1 MNTTPNKITALLS
14 IWIVFLLAIPGQ
26 AQFQRQFGT
35 NLDESFSKVI
45 QSGTNYYVLGS
56 GEITNGQPA
65 RATVTRLNALG
76 ELQWTL
82 SLNIASQWNDAVL
95 TPGGSLLVVGH
106 SLPDDNTSRSIMGL
120 VTAAGTFSWVRSY
133 DLPQRDGFQRVVRN
147 PAPQNPLFPYY
158 VLGTQTDAMTAN
170 TDMFLMNLGENGA
183 LNWKKL
189 YFGPIFFNGSKVPRD
204 LEALPSGELL
214 IAANLGVQAVIM
226 RTDNGGQPFN
236 GVTPDFP
243 FAFEDITQ
251 GSGGS
256 LYAVGSGLQNGAHYM
271 MKFDTDLIGLWDVRL
286 NGVTAMRQIVHVPA
300 TGSIYVGGQKVREAC
315 GRFTENIDGPSLSWI
330 KSLNNGLVSQ
340 TPVSITG
347 LSSGQIAYVD
357 GRTVA
362 SGGFGQ
368 NCAFLSVSDA
378 NLNTCMSVDESGVSI
393 SPSGILYAG
402 PLLPDAD
409 FYDVPSSTN
418 LTGSLRTWQ
427 QGGACPDPMNASIIG
442 VKYKE
447 CNGLVYGNQTPI
459 ANWGIQ
465 LLNSEGI
472 ILGEQQTGADGRYA
486 FNDLPHGVY
495 IVKEV
500 AQPGWTPSVPA
511 SGQLAVTL
519 EASEQR
525 VVNFGN
531 CPPPQPACACP
542 SGNPSA
548 NNQVVNG
555 NFTGGNTGFS
565 SGYTFSNTQPL
576 QPNQY
581 WIGANPSQINP
592 GFSNCSDHTTGSGN
606 MLVVNGATNASTPI
620 WCQTFT
626 VTPNSSYLF
635 ETWVASLTG
644 ASPANLMLFV
654 NNVSSGAGF
663 FASNTPCMWGKY
675 CTLWGS
681 GTNTSITLCLYNLN
695 PTNAGNDFAI
705 DDISFRRCVSPI
717 GDLSGHV
724 YRTCDSLPYI
734 DQPVLPDWTIQLLDD
749 AGSILAEQVTGVDGE
764 YTFNDLPLGQYTVRV
779 EGQPGWTANVPPT
792 GMYAISL
799 NSPGE
804 VISDFGMCQEC
815 SCDSIFTYIH
825 QAFGTSDT
833 STYQLSVFNSGIDC
847 FPYLDIIVDT
857 GALVGWADL
866 LPGWDAELLNPQT
879 LRLTPP
885 GGFLPEGSYLLT
897 SFMVSGAGVHSIRT
911 TTSVIAFACTGG
923 AEFSFPSPPGPLSN
937 SCCPAGTV
945 QGTELVVNGD
955 FSTGSLNAF
964 STDYNYAFGGPGNA
978 QISSQFMASG
988 PFFSFGKSGP
998 LDRFLAVDG
1007 SLMAGKAAWKQQV
1020 NVNPNS
1026 DYVFCAAFNNSW
1038 SPQLTAGPNVYK
1050 PIIQMWIED
1059 NTGAIVTST
1068 TPFVLNELPD
1078 GWVDLSLNWTT
1089 PATLN
1094 GPYTLK
1100 IGSTSLQHIGNDFSV
1115 DCISFRECTPPP
1127 PCDVTIVATYIDNCG
1142 HVQLDAVATGLP
1154 NYSYQWCSGES
1165 TQMLDLMLPCGAHDF
1180 CVSVTCAD
1188 GTVAS
1193 DAITVTVS
1201 DNIPPTIIC
1210 PQDVQMDCFSPT
1222 TPSATGFASATD
1234 NCSIPLVTFTDVVT
1248 GTQPCNQVIT
1258 RTWRAE
1264 DWCNNISTCVQTI
1277 TVTDNIPPAINCP
1290 QDVTLTTFY
1299 PDCDVAVHSIHSLGA
1314 TDNCGSPAVSYN
1326 ITGATTSTGQGDA
1339 SGTVFSPGTST
1350 VTYTATDN
1358 CNNAAS
1364 CAFNVTIECDTCA
1377 CLGFQNLEFYNFLG
1391 APNIPTTCNGA
1402 PVMLPCI
1409 GSDAVYW
1416 FSWALLCSDPMCQQ
1430 TASYVIVPAAGGPPV
1445 LSGSIPLGSPPFLN
1459 FSYNQLGGAGNYQ
1472 LILTG
1477 NCNGDEC
1484 ICTINFSVPSCCNCG
1499 GFSDMTWR
1507 PSQGGFTQSVACGDT
1522 LAVPCDQIFFPQV
1535 GGLFQC
1541 IGTQCPINQTIQ
1553 WVLQDPLGNSIQS
1566 GPLFFQTN
1574 FSLAL
1579 DPDWF
1584 VQSGTYTLTFNGSCA
1599 GQMCPPCVLYLESE
1613 GCECCTDYDAFL
1625 SAAAAVQP
1633 NAFISNCAISA
1644 NATGLDDCLRISWD
1658 WGDGAPVEGPFP
1670 DNTAVSHTYTGSG
1683 SSPYTACYT
1692 ITEFT
1697 MNGDSCWAAE
1707 FCLEVPCDTCA
1718 TVPTGLVA
1726 WWPMD
1731 ETGLEPTIYEV
1742 TGYYLATPLPGA
1754 VGISGPTPI
1763 QGKVDVTNTSF
1774 GALEFI
1780 GSNSASIANPGSI
1793 PFFNFGSGAFSI
1805 DAWIKT
1811 DMPTQTAPIVDKLAN
1826 QTSGYAF
1833 AITGTSIQAFPTLAI
1848 GTSSGVE
1855 VFQGPAIAVGQWNF
1869 VAVVVDPPNVNFY
1882 VGGDPGGTSAFTS
1895 SNHTITGT
1903 PNASNNLPLL
1913 IGKNP
1918 LNPHWQIVIDELE
1931 IFKEA
1936 VSEPEMRDIWASDAL
1951 GKCDP
1956 YSTCS
1961 CGSIFDLYIQSKP
1974 ISCGGST
1981 VTVGCPQFG
1990 NKHAYVVSGKFDCV
2004 GNCPPQQTIY
2014 WTLTGPNGANSG
2026 YVQKA
2031 NSPYFSIGLSPL
2043 FFTQNGLY
2051 TLTMT
2056 GHCGNNACTPCVIQ
2070 FNVSCPVLCP
2080 CDTEDFAADL
2090 SKGFSTTLWN
2100 NSCQACFSP
2109 NELTD
2114 CDMVEWFVNGTSVGM
2129 ASGTQT
2135 FCHNFPAS
2143 GTYNVMMSVTRKK
2156 SNGTVCATNTFA
2168 TNVTVSC
2175 NIIADCS
2182 GSVFPNPR
2190 FSEGAIAGVLNSG
2203 GASNGWSTPWGAPV
2217 VVEGEPGSTDAWT
2230 IQLSGNADTSDV
2242 LSTVLPVCLAKT
2254 SGTLTV
2260 RFGIKEK
2267 GIRATMAIQLYREDG
2282 FEVPDSSGDW
2292 NPIRCL
2298 RLANIDLSPF
2308 EEGWYELQV
2317 PYNLSEWTTPDDCG
2331 DLYAVLAR
2339 PAVYITNALSSLQGG
2354 AETFSV
2360 VHIDNFCFDG
2370 TIVAVKDPFKDAP
2383 LRIYPN
2389 PNSGAFTLD
2398 LPQAAT
2404 PGMTFRIIG
2413 LTGQVLLEKIA
2424 EAGSARQTLEAG
2436 TLPAGLYF
2444 VQVVEDGRVVGI
2456 ERFVKQ

>member
-35 NLDESFSKVI
+35 NLDETFSKVI

-65 RATVTRLNALG
+65 RATVTRLNASG

-82 SLNIASQWNDAVL
+82 SLNVASQWNDAVL
-95 TPGGSLLVVGH
+95 TPGGNLLVVGQ

-120 VTAAGTFSWVRSY
+120 VTAAGAFSWVRAY
-133 DLPQRDGFQRVVRN
+133 DLPQRDGLLRIVQN
-147 PAPQNPLFPYY
+147 PAAQTPLFPYY
-158 VLGTQTDAMTAN
+158 VLGAQTDVVTAN
-170 TDMFLMNLGENGA
+170 TEMFLMNLSENGA

-189 YFGPIFFNGSKVPRD
+189 YFGPIFFNGSKIPRD
-204 LEALPSGELL
+204 LEALPNGDLL
-214 IAANLGVQAVIM
+214 IAANLDAQGVIM
-226 RTDNGGQPFN
+226 RTDNAGQPFN
-236 GVTPDFP
+236 GVTPDGTFV
-243 FAFEDITQ
+243 FEDLAQ
-251 GSGGS
+251 GSGGTI
-256 LYAVGSGLQNGAHYM
+256 YATGTGLQNGQHYV
-271 MKFDTDLIGLWDVRL
+271 MKYDADLIGLWDVVL
-286 NGVTAMRQIVHVPA
+286 EGVTEIRQVLPA
-300 TGSIYVGGQKVREAC
+300 GGIYVLGKKGSRECVNRLTETGGAPTLDWVKFLDN
-315 GRFTENIDGPSLSWI
+315 GFTTTTAGAMTLT
-330 KSLNNGLVSQ
+330 SLNQL
-340 TPVSITG
+340 
-347 LSSGQIAYVD
+347 AYGD
-357 GRTVA
+357 GRTPV

-368 NCAFLSVSDA
+368 LCGFVSLSSLDLAGCFTTDDNGAVFSG
-378 NLNTCMSVDESGVSI
+378 NL
-393 SPSGILYAG
+393 LYSG

-409 FYDVPSSTN
+409 LYDLPTSTN

-427 QGGACPDPMNASIIG
+427 QGNACQILMNASVIG

-447 CNGLVYGNQTPI
+447 CNGLPYGTQTPI
-459 ANWGIQ
+459 ANWSIQ
-465 LLNSEGI
+465 LLNSEGTI
-472 ILGEQQTGADGRYA
+472 VGEQATGADGAYA
-486 FNDLPHGVY
+486 FEDLPAGQY
-495 IVKEV
+495 IVREIS
-500 AQPGWTPSVPA
+500 QPGWTPNVPA
-511 SGQLAVTL
+511 SGQLAFTL
-519 EASEQR
+519 ADSEQR
-525 VVNFGN
+525 IVNFGN
-531 CPPPQPACACP
+531 CPPPQLFCACP
-542 SGNPSA
+542 AGSQPA
-548 NNQVVNG
+548 NNNLAANG
-555 NFTGGNTGFS
+555 NFTAGNTGFS
-565 SGYTFSNTQPL
+565 SGYTFSNTPPL
-576 QPNQY
+576 QAGQF
-581 WIGANPSQINP
+581 WVGANPSQINV
-592 GFSNCSDHTTGSGN
+592 GFTSCGDHTTGSGN
-606 MLVVNGATNASTPI
+606 MLVVNGGGNTSTPI
-620 WCQTFT
+620 WCQTYT
-626 VTPNSSYLF
+626 VTPNSSYIF
-635 ETWVASLTG
+635 EAWVASLSS

-654 NNVSSGAGF
+654 NGISQNAGI
-663 FASNTPCMWGKY
+663 FASGTSCNWEKY
-675 CTLWGS
+675 CVLWTS
-681 GTNTSITLCLYNLN
+681 GVQTSVTLCLYDLN
-695 PTNAGNDFAI
+695 VANSGNDFAL
-705 DDISFRRCVSPI
+705 DDISFRRCVASI

-724 YRTCDSLPYI
+724 YRTCDAEPYTN
-734 DQPVLPDWTIQLLDD
+734 QPVLPGWTVQLLDD
-749 AGSILAEQVTGVDGE
+749 TGTVLAEQVTGTNGE
-764 YTFNDLPLGQYTVRV
+764 YTFNDLPFGQYTVRA

-799 NSPGE
+799 NSPE
-804 VISDFGMCQEC
+804 PVISNFGMCREC
-815 SCDSIFTYIH
+815 SCDSLFTFIH
-825 QAFGTSDT
+825 QEFGTSDT
-833 STYQLSVFNSGIDC
+833 STYQLSVFNTGIAC
-847 FPYLDIIVDT
+847 FPYLDIIIDT

-866 LPGWDAELLNPQT
+866 LPGWEAELLNPQT
-879 LRLTPP
+879 LRLIPP
-885 GGFLPEGSYLLT
+885 GGFVPEGAFLLT
-897 SFMVSGAGVHSIRT
+897 SFMVSGVGVHSIRT
-911 TTSVIAFACTGG
+911 PTAVMGFACTGG
-923 AEFSFPSPPGPLSN
+923 PEFTFPSPPVPLSN

-945 QGTELVVNGD
+945 QGTELVINGD
-955 FSTGSLNAF
+955 FSTGAQNAF
-964 STDYNYAFGGPGNA
+964 STDYIYGLGGPGLALIVN
-978 QISSQFMASG
+978 QFSAYG
-988 PFFSFGKSGP
+988 PYFSFGKSGP

-1020 NVNPNS
+1020 SVNPNS
-1026 DYVFCAAFNNSW
+1026 DYVFCATFNNSW
-1038 SPQLTAGPNVYK
+1038 SPQLTAGPGVNK

-1059 NTGAIVTST
+1059 NTGAIMTSN

-1078 GWVDLSLNWTT
+1078 AWVDLSVNWTT

-1100 IGSTSLQHIGNDFSV
+1100 IGSTSLLQFGNDFSV
-1115 DCISFRECTPPP
+1115 DGISFRECTPLP
-1127 PCDVTIVATYIDNCG
+1127 PCDVTIVPTYVDNCG
-1142 HVQLDAVATGLP
+1142 HVQLDAVASGP
-1154 NYSYQWCSGES
+1154 SGYSYQWCSGES
-1165 TQMLDLMLPCGAHDF
+1165 AQMLDLMLPCGSHDF

-1188 GTVAS
+1188 GTMAS
-1193 DAITVTVS
+1193 DAITVVVT
-1201 DNIPPTIIC
+1201 DNIPPTIVC

-1222 TPSATGFASATD
+1222 TPAGTGFASATD
-1234 NCSIPLVTFTDVVT
+1234 NCSVPLVTYTDVVT
-1248 GTQPCNQVIT
+1248 GTQPCNQVII

-1290 QDVTLTTFY
+1290 PDVTLTTYY

-1314 TDNCGSPAVSYN
+1314 TDNCGSPAVSYT
-1326 ITGATTSTGQGDA
+1326 ITGATTGAGQGDA

-1350 VTYTATDN
+1350 LTYTATDN

-1377 CLGFQNLEFYNFLG
+1377 CLGFQGLEFYNFLG

-1409 GSDAVYW
+1409 GSDALYW
-1416 FSWALLCSDPMCQQ
+1416 FQWQLLCSDPMCQQ

-1459 FSYNQLGGAGNYQ
+1459 FYYNQLGGAGNYQ

-1484 ICTINFSVPSCCNCG
+1484 TCTINFSVPSCCNCG

-1541 IGTQCPINQTIQ
+1541 VGTQCPTNQTIQ

-1566 GPLFFQTN
+1566 GPLNFQTN

-1584 VQSGTYTLTFNGSCA
+1584 VQAGLYTLIFNGSCA

-1613 GCECCTDYDAFL
+1613 GCACCDDYDAFL

-1644 NATGLDDCLRISWD
+1644 NATGLDDCLRISWN
-1658 WGDGAPVEGPFP
+1658 WGDGAPVEGPFS
-1670 DNTAVSHTYTGSG
+1670 DNTAVSHAYTGSS

-1692 ITEFT
+1692 ITEFN
-1697 MNGDSCWAAE
+1697 MDGDSCWAAE

-1731 ETGLEPTIYEV
+1731 ETGLEPTIYDM
-1742 TGYYLATPLPGA
+1742 TGYYLATPFPGP
-1754 VGISGPTPI
+1754 VGTVGPNPI
-1763 QGKVDVTNTSF
+1763 QGKVDVTSTSF

-1780 GSNSASIANPGSI
+1780 GATSAGITNPGAI
-1793 PFFNFGSGAFSI
+1793 NAFNFGNGAFSI

-1811 DMPTQTAPIVDKLAN
+1811 NMPTGTAPIVDKLGN

-1833 AITGTSIQAFPTLAI
+1833 SIQGTSAQAFPTLSI
-1848 GTSSGVE
+1848 GTSNGVQ

-1869 VAVVVDPPNVNFY
+1869 VGVVVNPPNVEFY
-1882 VGGDPGGTSAFTS
+1882 VGGDPGGTAAFTTS
-1895 SNHTITGT
+1895 SHTLTGT
-1903 PNASNNLPLL
+1903 TNASNNLPFL
-1913 IGKNP
+1913 IGKDP
-1918 LNPHWQIVIDELE
+1918 LNSNWQIAIDELE
-1931 IFKEA
+1931 IFRNP
-1936 VSEPEMRDIWASDAL
+1936 VSLLEMREIWASDAL

-1956 YSTCS
+1956 YSSCA
-1961 CGSIFDLYIQSKP
+1961 CGSLFDLYIQNKP

-1990 NKHAYVVSGKFDCV
+1990 NKYAYVVSGKFDCI
-2004 GNCPPQQTIY
+2004 GNCPPLQTIY
-2014 WTLTGPNGANSG
+2014 WTLTGPNGTNSG

-2031 NSPYFSIGLSPL
+2031 YSPYFSIGLSPL
-2043 FFTQNGLY
+2043 YFTQNGIY

-2056 GHCGNNACTPCVIQ
+2056 GHCGNNTCTPCVIQ

-2080 CDTEDFAADL
+2080 CDTEDFTADM

-2135 FCHNFPAS
+2135 FCHTFPGS

-2156 SNGTVCATNTFA
+2156 SNGTVCAANTYA
-2168 TNVTVSC
+2168 SNVVISC
-2175 NIIADCS
+2175 GIIFDCS
-2182 GSVFPNPR
+2182 DSVFPNPR
-2190 FSEGAIAGVLNSG
+2190 FSEGAIAGGLNSG
-2203 GASNGWSTPWGAPV
+2203 GASNGWSTPWGVPI

-2242 LSTVLPVCLAKT
+2242 LSTLEPVCLAKS

-2308 EEGWYELQV
+2308 EEGWYELQI
-2317 PYNLSEWTTPDDCG
+2317 PYDLNNWDTPDDCG
-2331 DLYAVLAR
+2331 DDAVSVLVR
-2339 PAVYITNALSSLQGG
+2339 PAVYVTNALNSLQGG
-2354 AETFSV
+2354 AATYSV

-2370 TIVAVKDPFKDAP
+2370 TIVAVKDPLKRTP

-2389 PNSGAFTLD
+2389 PNSGAFTLE
-2398 LPQAAT
+2398 LSQAAT

-2413 LTGQVLLEKIA
+2413 LTGQVLLEKAA
-2424 EAGSARQTLEAG
+2424 EVGSARQALEAG
-2436 TLPAGLYF
+2436 VLPAGLYF
-2444 VQVVEDGRVVGI
+2444 VQVIEEDRVVGV